1 MMSEI
6 EEKMQQYT
14 ALQIVKIGLDKL
26 CDISLKSQDMY
37 IDNLCAELE
46 KLISEIE
53 YINGWS
59 RYDTKI

>member
-1 MMSEI
+1 MIPEI

-26 CDISLKSQDMY
+26 CNLSLKSQDMY

-59 RYDTKI
+59 NYDTKI